1 VQVDLNRDGW
11 WDADAVVHYPAVRVC
26 EVSVLSGSF
35 LGSQTLRLRWR
46 AVKQRMSDW
55 MNILFE
61 MRDSLSLQKMM
72 GIEQREIA
80 ALIGGKFDRELA
92 LVNKE

>member
-1 VQVDLNRDGW
+1 
-11 WDADAVVHYPAVRVC
+11 
-26 EVSVLSGSF
+26 
-35 LGSQTLRLRWR
+35 
-46 AVKQRMSDW
+46 MSDW

-80 ALIGGKFDRELA
+80 ALIGGKFNRELA